1 MIDRRIFH
9 AGLAA
14 LAVLVLD
21 KGSYWKLL
29 CWQCEPWD

>member
-14 LAVLVLD
+14 LAVLD